1 MFVHVPDP
9 RFPEDGK
16 VELLLSDSPEKIRGR
31 FTLTKDDFVF
41 CRFFENDIVTQTKGT
56 RQHDYSEL
64 DNKPENKYAGE
75 NVFQMFH
82 RFCQALLRDPQ
93 CIGSSFPT
101 AFII

>member
-1 MFVHVPDP
+1 MEKWSCCFLTALKRLEVD
-9 RFPEDGK
+9 
-16 VELLLSDSPEKIRGR
+16 LLSQKMI
-31 FTLTKDDFVF
+31 FVF